1 MRCQE
6 IMTKNPAT
14 VQMNASVQE
23 VARLMAEKDIGF
35 VPIVDQSGRAIGT
48 VTDRDIAIRV
58 VAKGLDLKSAKLSDF
73 GGNEVV
79 CCGPEQDVDQARQLM
94 QQRKVQRI
102 LVCDAQK
109 KPVGVISL
117 QDLAQSESEGEVG
130 QTVRGVKQEGPGAH
144 H

>member
-6 IMTKNPAT
+6 IMSKNPAT

-23 VARLMAEKDIGF
+23 VARLMADKDIGF
-35 VPIVDQSGRAIGT
+35 VPIVDQSGIAVGT

-58 VAKGLDLKSAKLSDF
+58 VAKGLDPKSAKLKDF

-79 CCGPEQDVDQARQLM
+79 CCRPEDDVDRARELM

-102 LVCDAQK
+102 LICDAQK

-130 QTVRGVKQEGPGAH
+130 QTVREVKEGTSAH